1 MGYMIVM
8 GPCLVCRH
16 TFSYNPDHVP
26 SVRYPMP
33 DGPREPI
40 CRACMMEAN
49 AIRVEQGKKPH
60 VIHPEAYEP
69 MHDGLPDAND

>member
-26 SVRYPMP
+26 SLRVEGR
-33 DGPREPI
+33 REPI
-40 CRACMMEAN
+40 CRDCMDEAN
-49 AIRVEQGKKPH
+49 RIRVKQGNPPH
-60 VIHPEAYEP
+60 RIHPEAYEP
-69 MHDGLPDAND
+69 LSDGAD